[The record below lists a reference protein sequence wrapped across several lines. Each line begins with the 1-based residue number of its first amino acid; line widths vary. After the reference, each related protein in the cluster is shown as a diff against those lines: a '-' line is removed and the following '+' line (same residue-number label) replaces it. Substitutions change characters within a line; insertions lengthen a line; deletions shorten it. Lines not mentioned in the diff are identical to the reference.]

1 MQFTTL
7 SGSVAFNLFPPG
19 LLFQLPKSN
28 PIDLGP
34 RDEADARSDRKR
46 KNNLGQ
52 NLTLR
57 EISSSP
63 LVRPSDT

>member
-7 SGSVAFNLFPPG
+7 SGSVAFNLFLPW
-19 LLFQLPKSN
+19 LLFQLPKNN
-28 PIDLGP
+28 PIDLGL
-34 RDEADARSDRKR
+34 RDEADARSR

-57 EISSSP
+57 EI
-63 LVRPSDT
+63 